1 MVRISTGVFRCV
13 LLTPNGKMLDCRAG
27 SLMLPVH
34 DGMLGVLRNH
44 APMLCKLGN
53 GILEVRDIADRQ
65 DAFFLLEGGFARISL
80 NLVTVLTYDVTTF
93 DTMDR
98 HEAEDLVSRAKSVL
112 VGGEYIRQTEKMD
125 VDRAR
130 LIAKMGRLAGITP
143 TD

>member
-1 MVRISTGVFRCV
+1 
-13 LLTPNGKMLDCRAG
+13 
-27 SLMLPVH
+27 
-34 DGMLGVLRNH
+34 
-44 APMLCKLGN
+44 MLCKLGN